1 MAHTQRIIF
10 DTDIG
15 TDVDDCLA
23 LALIFSSPELQLEGI
38 TCVYGDVDLR
48 ARMVIKLLRLR
59 NHPELPV
66 MVGASEP
73 LLGLR
78 PVFWPGHEG
87 LGLLEPEDEA
97 IEPDR
102 EHAVDFIVRKV
113 MENPGEIH
121 LVAVGPLTNVAMAF
135 LREPQLSERLAHLTI
150 MAGVIRGTADL
161 QLPYVEHNVRC
172 DPEAAHVV
180 LSSGAPIT
188 LVPLDVT
195 TKVRITPE
203 GVDRIRSAETAF
215 NEAVARQVDMYPRF
229 AEQGYTYL
237 HDPLA
242 VAAVVAPSLLN
253 TKPLCVEVELG
264 GRHTAG
270 ATLVRTAAGGESP
283 NIQVALG
290 VDAEAF
296 EEFFLTRIEG
306 TEASVNSR
314 G

>member
-1 MAHTQRIIF
+1 MMW
-10 DTDIG
+10 
-15 TDVDDCLA
+15 
-23 LALIFSSPELQLEGI
+23 
-38 TCVYGDVDLR
+38 TC
-48 ARMVIKLLRLR
+48 ARRVIKLLRLR

-73 LLGLR
+73 LLDLR
-78 PVFWPGHEG
+78 PVFWPGYEG

-135 LREPQLSERLAHLTI
+135 LRKISALRAARPSHHHGRSDP
-150 MAGVIRGTADL
+150 GTADL

-203 GVDRIRSAETAF
+203 GVDRIRSAETVF

-229 AEQGYTYL
+229 AEQCYTYL

-253 TKPLCVEVELG
+253 TKPLCVAVELG

-270 ATLVRTAAGGESP
+270 ANRGRGRKSEHTGGP
-283 NIQVALG
+283 
-290 VDAEAF
+290 
-296 EEFFLTRIEG
+296 
-306 TEASVNSR
+306 R

>member
-1 MAHTQRIIF
+1 
-10 DTDIG
+10 
-15 TDVDDCLA
+15 
-23 LALIFSSPELQLEGI
+23 
-38 TCVYGDVDLR
+38 
-48 ARMVIKLLRLR
+48 
-59 NHPELPV
+59 
-66 MVGASEP
+66 
-73 LLGLR
+73 
-78 PVFWPGHEG
+78 
-87 LGLLEPEDEA
+87 
-97 IEPDR
+97 
-102 EHAVDFIVRKV
+102 

-283 NIQVALG
+283 NTQVALG

>member
-1 MAHTQRIIF
+1 MAHAERIIF
-10 DTDIG
+10 DTDMG

-23 LALIFSSPELQLEGI
+23 LALILSSPEVQLEGV
-38 TCVYGDVDLR
+38 TCVYGEVDLR
-48 ARMVIKLLRLR
+48 ARMPLNLLRLR
-59 NHPELPV
+59 GHPQVPV
-66 MVGASEP
+66 RVGARKP
-73 LLGLR
+73 LLNLR

-87 LGLLEPEDEA
+87 KGLLSPDDESLEPNS
-97 IEPDR
+97 
-102 EHAVDFIVRKV
+102 EHAVDYIVRTIV
-113 MENPGEIH
+113 ENPGEIH

-135 LREPQLSERLAHLTI
+135 LREPRLAEWLSHLTI
-150 MAGVIRGTADL
+150 MGGAIRGRSEL
-161 QLPYVEHNVRC
+161 HLPYVEHNVRC

-203 GVDRIRSAETAF
+203 GVDRIRSTGTAF
-215 NEAVARQVDMYPRF
+215 NEAVARQVEMYPRF

-242 VAAVVAPSLLN
+242 LAALVAPDLLN
-253 TKPLCVEVELG
+253 TQPLHVDVELG

-270 ATLVRTAAGGESP
+270 ATLVRTAAEGESP
-283 NIQVALG
+283 DTRVALG
-290 VDAEAF
+290 VEAEAF
-296 EEFFLTRIEG
+296 EEFFLTRLE
-306 TEASVNSR
+306 EAEAGVSPR